1 MKRILAACIALAWL
15 SACAVNPVTGQRQLA
30 LVTEAQEIQI
40 GRHVAGGAEA
50 QLGLVD
56 DEELQGY
63 VERLGLQLA
72 AASERPDLPWSFRVV
87 DDPTPNAFAAPGGF
101 IFITRGMLALMRN
114 EAELINVLGHEIG
127 HVTARHSVAM
137 MSRAQLAQIGLGLG
151 AVLSPEMAARFGDLA
166 AGGLQLL
173 FLSHGRDAERQ
184 ADDLGFRYALEQG
197 YDVREMVNV
206 FASLQV
212 AAELAGQTPVPSWM
226 ATHPY
231 PEERI
236 ARINQRIAQLPPS
249 DATLRVGED
258 EYLERI
264 TNLAYGQNPRN
275 GYFEDNRYNHPDLAF
290 RLDVPQGWRTQNTAR
305 AVLAGSP
312 EEDAVIQLTL
322 AEGTHE
328 EASATFF
335 QQQGLSARRVRATEI
350 NGLSAVI
357 GEFEAQQQDLRL
369 GGLAAFITLE
379 DRTFQL
385 LAYTPLERRPAYER
399 TFDTAIRSFA
409 RLTDQAALERQ
420 PRRLSI
426 VRVPRQMTVEQM
438 NREYPSMIPMAELVL
453 INQVAD
459 AQAALP
465 LGFAFKRVSE

>member
-1 MKRILAACIALAWL
+1 
-15 SACAVNPVTGQRQLA
+15 
-30 LVTEAQEIQI
+30 
-40 GRHVAGGAEA
+40 
-50 QLGLVD
+50 
-56 DEELQGY
+56 

-101 IFITRGMLALMRN
+101 IFITRGLLALIRN
-114 EAELINVLGHEIG
+114 EAELVSVLGHEIG

-173 FLSHGRDAERQ
+173 FLSHSREAERQ

-206 FASLQV
+206 FASLQ
-212 AAELAGQTPVPSWM
+212 AAAALVGQTPVPSWM

-231 PEERI
+231 PGERI
-236 ARINQRIAQLPPS
+236 ARINQRIAQLPTS
-249 DATLRVGED
+249 EVALRIGED

-264 TNLAYGQNPRN
+264 TNLAYGPNPRN

-290 RLDVPQGWRTQNTAR
+290 RLDMPRGWRTQNTAR
-305 AVLAGSP
+305 AVIAGSP
-312 EEDAVIQLTL
+312 EQDAIIQLTL
-322 AEGTHE
+322 TEGTRE

-335 QQQGLSARRVRATEI
+335 QQQGLSAGRIRTTEI
-350 NGLSAVI
+350 NGLAAVI
-357 GEFEAQQQDLRL
+357 GEFEAQRQDLRL
-369 GGLAAFITLE
+369 GGLAAFITLQ
-379 DRTFQL
+379 DRTYQF
-385 LAYTPLERRPAYER
+385 LAYTPLEQRLAYER

-426 VRVPRQMTVEQM
+426 VHVPRRMTVEQM
-438 NREYPSMIPMAELVL
+438 NRDYPSLIPMAELVL

-459 AQAALP
+459 AQALLP
-465 LGFAFKRVSE
+465 QGFAFKRVSE